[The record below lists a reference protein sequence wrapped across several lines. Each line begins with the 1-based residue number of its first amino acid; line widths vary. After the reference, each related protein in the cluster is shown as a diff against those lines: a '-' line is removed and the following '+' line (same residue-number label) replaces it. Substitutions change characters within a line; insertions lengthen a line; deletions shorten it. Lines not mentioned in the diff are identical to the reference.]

1 MNRVTAI
8 RLLVILPAM
17 AIGGW
22 MLLASLGVFGQ
33 PVRHPGDAPN
43 WMGTLIG
50 FLFFGGASAA
60 MINVAY
66 GAADQPNGQMP
77 SGAPPFARIL
87 SGALGV
93 AVALGLAIAF
103 VWVGFGPGERHFTGS
118 GAIFGPLVGRA
129 MFGLFGLLTLIVVCW
144 MGIRRLK
151 RILSARDISG

>member
-1 MNRVTAI
+1 MIRATAI
-8 RLLVILPAM
+8 RLMVIFPAM

-22 MLLASLGVFGQ
+22 MLLASLGVFGH
-33 PVRHPGDAPN
+33 PVRHPGDAPD
-43 WMGTLIG
+43 WMGALIG

-60 MINVAY
+60 IINVVY
-66 GAADQPNGQMP
+66 GAAGQMP
-77 SGAPPFARIL
+77 SGAPVLARIL

-93 AVALGLAIAF
+93 AVTLGLAITF

-118 GAIFGPLVGRA
+118 GAFLGPLVGRA
-129 MFGLFGLLTLIVVCW
+129 MFGLFGLLTLIVICW